1 MANRP
6 IHVVESGG
14 DSTGLKEFADGADSG
29 VQLPSG
35 TIANRNS
42 SASAGETRF
51 NTDTKKLEYY
61 DGAVWQ
67 SSTFINVDDAEYDGV
82 LTIQSTQYSRQTNSS
97 NRPNNNGTWLGYG
110 NNDTNAL
117 WPWSQAISNQT
128 VSKFLPF
135 GHPGAHSGATEA
147 DLRFGPVGYNSLESE
162 KTLRSTPI
170 LELATNP
177 PQTAMSNRYQNIHQQ
192 AGGIAFTVTTNDYFD
207 NGYVPGGE
215 FAGNRAF
222 LSGITNFVEGN
233 SVGYYGYDAPNN
245 LLTFWNSTAV
255 GGPVPWLSVGR
266 AKYDSNQIGPQIDFF
281 TGGSTSIG
289 SNTPSTAT
297 TNNKGSK
304 IRLRAGTD
312 RESTTAIN
320 YEEII
325 TTHSAINVA
334 HHMSIAGGGGVNA
347 YDDGSANYVMLFTA
361 PTVSGRI
368 LQGNVNGNGYRLNKI
383 LIANGHGNTTDH
395 RVIIK
400 NSGGSNATFKLDQD
414 NMTCAKI
421 NSVYPAAITNYTQA
435 TAATAV
441 ADIRHDSS
449 FPSGGSD
456 TTYTITPSGF
466 IMFDVTMF
474 NVSIGGSTGTVL
486 FSNLQTAAI

>member
-82 LTIQSTQYSRQTNSS
+82 LTIQSTQYSRQTDANH
-97 NRPNNNGTWLGYG
+97 RPNQNGTWLGYG
-110 NNDTNAL
+110 NNSTNSQ

-162 KTLRSTPI
+162 KNLRSTPI

-177 PQTAMSNRYQNIHQQ
+177 PQTAMSNRYYNMHQQ
-192 AGGIAFTVTTNDYFD
+192 AGGIAFTVTTNDYFE
-207 NGYVPGGE
+207 NNYVPGGE

-255 GGPVPWLSVGR
+255 GGPVPWLSVGV
-266 AKYDSNQIGPQIDFF
+266 AKYDTQGIGPQIDFF
-281 TGGSTSIG
+281 TGGSTSI
-289 SNTPSTAT
+289 SSSTPSTAT

-325 TTHSAINVA
+325 TSHSAINVA
-334 HHMSIAGGGGVNA
+334 HHMNIAGGGGYGA
-347 YDDGSANYVMLFTA
+347 YDDGSANYVMIFTA

-368 LQGNVNGNGYRLNKI
+368 LLGNVHNNGYRLNKI

-400 NSGGSNATFKLDQD
+400 NSGGSNLTFKLDQD
-414 NMTCAKI
+414 NMTAAKI
-421 NSVYPAAITNYTQA
+421 NSVYPATITNYTEA

-449 FPSGGSD
+449 FPAGGSD

-466 IMFDVTMF
+466 IMFDVTML
-474 NVSIGGSTGTVL
+474 NVPVGGSTGTVL